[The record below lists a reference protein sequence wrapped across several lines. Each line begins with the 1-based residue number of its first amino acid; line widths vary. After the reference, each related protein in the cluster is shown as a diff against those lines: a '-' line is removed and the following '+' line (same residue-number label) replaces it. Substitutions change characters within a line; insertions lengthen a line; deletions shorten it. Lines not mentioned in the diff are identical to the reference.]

1 MSSDDDRPSAFTDV
15 RRGLGLLFRAARTTA
30 KKLPKG
36 NLEELAVTSA
46 REVGRAFENVA
57 STVAGGVVGAIEAVG
72 SEVLG
77 KRKDGDKKD
86 DGSSGT

>member
-1 MSSDDDRPSAFTDV
+1 MSREDDDRPSAFTDV

-46 REVGRAFENVA
+46 KEVGRAFESVA
-57 STVAGGVVGAIEAVG
+57 STVAGAIER
-72 SEVLG
+72 EVLG
-77 KRKDGDKKD
+77 KRKDDDKKD
-86 DGSSGT
+86 PPSGGA